1 MSQASVVAELREEI
15 DGISAAIKAQ
25 KQILRSLEEQQ
36 SQARRRLNSALD
48 PIARLPTEL
57 QSEIFMLCAA
67 NVSQPIVDF
76 DEPPLVFLRVCHLW
90 NDIAI
95 SIPRLWTRLRIDSL
109 PHKDPFAEL
118 CLTWITRAK
127 HMPLSLSLHGPLHR
141 SQNMKP
147 LLDACVPH
155 LHELSLEATLGTSQV
170 EPHPQFDLLNRT
182 AYNHTAGP
190 RIISGLQNWFTS
202 EHCIELLRNAPAL
215 AECHTEG
222 IARYAIMYPLSPG
235 SICPLTLPFLQ
246 TLRLGHSLHSEQR
259 STTFLLNFLTL
270 PALQHLLLTT
280 LDIASTDFVAF
291 VTRSSPPLRTLEIIT
306 DGTEDVASFIAI
318 PSIVDLSVVARY
330 YAFGTVLEILAN
342 DQTFLPNLR
351 HLSVC
356 PKYSMP
362 VPPYDLV
369 IRLLGVRSLKS
380 FKLILLE
387 IVPVPD
393 DDVLLA
399 LRAVAESNGID
410 IHVGPLDK
418 NLI

>member
-15 DGISAAIKAQ
+15 DGISAAIKVQ

-67 NVSQPIVDF
+67 NVSQPTVDF
-76 DEPPLVFLRVCHLW
+76 DEPPLVFLVVCHLW

-118 CLTWITRAK
+118 CLTWIKRAK
-127 HMPLSLSLHGPLHR
+127 HMPLSLSLRGPLHR

-147 LLDACVPH
+147 LLDACAPH
-155 LHELSLEATLGTSQV
+155 LHELSLEATLETSQV
-170 EPHPQFDLLNRT
+170 EPYPQFDLLNRT
-182 AYNHTAGP
+182 AHNLKKLTIKIHTT
-190 RIISGLQNWFTS
+190 RNWFTS
-202 EHCIELLRNAPAL
+202 EHCMELLCNAPAL

-222 IARYAIMYPLSPG
+222 IARYTIMYPLSTG

-259 STTFLLNFLTL
+259 STTFVLNFLTL
-270 PALQHLLLTT
+270 PALQNLLLTT
-280 LDIASTDFVAF
+280 LDITSTDFKAF
-291 VTRSSPPLRTLEIIT
+291 VTRSSPPLRTLEINSHNP
-306 DGTEDVASFIAI
+306 ENVASFIAI
-318 PSIVDLSVVARY
+318 PSIVDLSVAGH
-330 YAFGTVLEILAN
+330 ALATVLEMLAN

-356 PKYSMP
+356 PASSMRIHP
-362 VPPYDLV
+362 LCDL
-369 IRLLGVRSLKS
+369 ILRLLGSRSLES
-380 FKLILLE
+380 FKLILLK
-387 IVPVPD
+387 IVPD

-418 NLI
+418 TLI